1 MWHIFREVPMED
13 LKLENEDLDGTA
25 EQGENFSLYTEKI
38 VVNPL
43 VKYKKLLAF
52 VRGVMV
58 TAVVLI
64 LACIGVIF
72 AHKYI
77 QGKENSEVAAR
88 NPLVLEKDEYSIYS
102 KSPALETD
110 EPNIEGKYYWI
121 QYIMR
126 NLNDSMLQIG
136 DNTAG
141 VVAGEVD
148 GDYIILTEYNQ
159 DWGREDYYVKVDEET
174 FVSAELIS
182 TDEYTGLA
190 LIAVNSETLNNAGLS
205 PRIIKMGNSYEARQ
219 NEIVIAMG
227 RVQDNSEG
235 YATGYITEVT
245 SDSGIDMSLDILK
258 TNVELKVG
266 DYAFVFDING
276 YLLGIADSESGAT
289 DDEAEHIIGIS
300 SLKPLIEKMSTA
312 VPVAYLGIK
321 CTNITKDIAEKF
333 HFPEGIYVTEV
344 ELDSPAYK
352 AGIQAGDIIYGIGD
366 EEVMAVQTLSEKI
379 LALNKDDTIKV
390 KIKRTGKGGEYRE
403 IEYSA
408 KLAER

>member
-1 MWHIFREVPMED
+1 MED
-13 LKLENEDLDGTA
+13 LKLENEDLDSTDQ
-25 EQGENFSLYTEKI
+25 QGEDFSLYTEKI

-43 VKYKKLLAF
+43 VKYKKLLIF

-64 LACIGVIF
+64 LACIGIIF

-77 QGKENSEVAAR
+77 QGKENSEVVAR
-88 NPLVLEKDEYSIYS
+88 NPLVLDKDEYSIYS
-102 KSPALETD
+102 KSPALDAE
-110 EPNIEGKYYWI
+110 EPNIAGKYYWI
-121 QYIMR
+121 QYIMQSIK
-126 NLNDSMLQIG
+126 DSLLQIG
-136 DNTAG
+136 DNSAG

-148 GDYIILTEYNQ
+148 GDYIILTEYNP
-159 DWGREDYYVKVDEET
+159 DWSREDYYVKVDEET
-174 FVSAELIS
+174 LVSTELIS

-190 LIAVNSETLNNAGLS
+190 LIAVNSGTLNSAGVS
-205 PRIIKMGNSYEARQ
+205 PRIVKMGNSYEARQ
-219 NEIVIAMG
+219 NEIVIALG

-276 YLLGIADSESGAT
+276 YLLGIADSESGVT
-289 DDEAEHIIGIS
+289 DDEEEHIIGIS

-379 LALNKDDTIKV
+379 LSLNKDDTIKV

>member
-1 MWHIFREVPMED
+1 MWHIFREVLMED
-13 LKLENEDLDGTA
+13 LKLENEDLDSTDQ
-25 EQGENFSLYTEKI
+25 QGEDFSLYTEKI

-52 VRGVMV
+52 VRGFMV

-88 NPLVLEKDEYSIYS
+88 NPLVLGKDEYSIYS
-102 KSPALETD
+102 KSPALDAE
-110 EPNIEGKYYWI
+110 EPDIAGIYYWI
-121 QYIMR
+121 QYIMQTISES
-126 NLNDSMLQIG
+126 LLQIG

-159 DWGREDYYVKVDEET
+159 DWSSEDYYVKVDEET
-174 FVSAELIS
+174 LVGTELVS

-190 LIAVNSETLNNAGLS
+190 LIAVNRETLNNAGVS
-205 PRIIKMGNSYEARQ
+205 PRIIKMGNSYEALQ

-266 DYAFVFDING
+266 DYAFIFDING
-276 YLLGIADSESGAT
+276 YLLGIADSESGDT

-379 LALNKDDTIKV
+379 LTLNKDDTIKV

>member
-1 MWHIFREVPMED
+1 
-13 LKLENEDLDGTA
+13 
-25 EQGENFSLYTEKI
+25 
-38 VVNPL
+38 
-43 VKYKKLLAF
+43 
-52 VRGVMV
+52 MV

-102 KSPALETD
+102 KSPALDAE
-110 EPNIEGKYYWI
+110 EPDIEIRYYWI

-126 NLNDSMLQIG
+126 NLTESILQIG

-159 DWGREDYYVKVDEET
+159 DWSSDDYYVKVDEET
-174 FVSAELIS
+174 TVSTVLVS

-190 LIAVNSETLNNAGLS
+190 LLAVNSETLSNAGLS
-205 PRIIKMGNSYEARQ
+205 PRIIKMGNSYEASQ

-266 DYAFVFDING
+266 DYAFIFDING
-276 YLLGIADSESGAT
+276 NLLGIADSERGAA

-312 VPVAYLGIK
+312 LPVAYLGIK
-321 CTNITKDIAEKF
+321 CTNITKDISEKF

-352 AGIQAGDIIYGIGD
+352 AGIQAGDIIYGIDG

>member
-1 MWHIFREVPMED
+1 
-13 LKLENEDLDGTA
+13 
-25 EQGENFSLYTEKI
+25 
-38 VVNPL
+38 
-43 VKYKKLLAF
+43 
-52 VRGVMV
+52 
-58 TAVVLI
+58 
-64 LACIGVIF
+64 
-72 AHKYI
+72 
-77 QGKENSEVAAR
+77 
-88 NPLVLEKDEYSIYS
+88 
-102 KSPALETD
+102 
-110 EPNIEGKYYWI
+110 
-121 QYIMR
+121 
-126 NLNDSMLQIG
+126 
-136 DNTAG
+136 
-141 VVAGEVD
+141 VAGEVD
-148 GDYIILTEYNQ
+148 GDYIILTEYNPE
-159 DWGREDYYVKVDEET
+159 WSGEDYYVKVDEET
-174 FVSAELIS
+174 LVSTELVS
-182 TDEYTGLA
+182 TDAYTGLA
-190 LIAVNSETLNNAGLS
+190 LIAVNSETLNNAGVS
-205 PRIIKMGNSYEARQ
+205 PRVVKMGNSYEARQ
-219 NEIVIAMG
+219 NEIVIALG

-276 YLLGIADSESGAT
+276 YLLGIADSESGVT
-289 DDEAEHIIGIS
+289 DDEEEHIIGIS

-366 EEVMAVQTLSEKI
+366 EEVVAVQTLSEKI
-379 LALNKDDTIKV
+379 LSLNKDDTIKV

>member
-1 MWHIFREVPMED
+1 MED

>member
-1 MWHIFREVPMED
+1 MTLSFREVLMED
-13 LKLENEDLDGTA
+13 LKLENEDMDSNDQ
-25 EQGENFSLYTEKI
+25 QGEDFSLYTEKI

-64 LACIGVIF
+64 LVCIGVIF

-88 NPLVLEKDEYSIYS
+88 NPLVLGKDEYSIYS
-102 KSPALETD
+102 KSPALDAE
-110 EPNIEGKYYWI
+110 EPNIAGKSYWI

-126 NLNDSMLQIG
+126 NLNESVLQIG
-136 DNTAG
+136 DNTTG

-159 DWGREDYYVKVDEET
+159 DWSREDYFVKVDEET
-174 FVSAELIS
+174 QVSSTLIS

-190 LIAVNSETLNNAGLS
+190 LIAVNIETLNNAGLS

-276 YLLGIADSESGAT
+276 YLLGIANSESGAA
-289 DDEAEHIIGIS
+289 DDETENIIGIS
-300 SLKPLIEKMSTA
+300 SLKQLIEKMSTA

-379 LALNKDDTIKV
+379 LSLNKDDTIKV